1 MRFTF
6 LFLYLTG
13 LSISVYGQK
22 DKTLGPY
29 LSVEIDTLSYGKIK
43 LNTNGER
50 SVKIKNIGNDTL
62 IITSCKA
69 SCGCT
74 IPLCPTK
81 KITPQDSSEIK
92 IVYDTKRVGVFSKTL
107 TIKSNA
113 INNTYYL
120 KVIGEVVP

>member
-6 LFLYLTG
+6 LLLFLTV
-13 LSISVYGQK
+13 LSISVHSQE
-22 DKTLGPY
+22 DKTRGPY
-29 LSVEIDTLSYGKIK
+29 LSVETDTLSYGKIK
-43 LNTNGER
+43 MNTNGEK

-92 IVYDTKRVGVFSKTL
+92 IVYDTKRVGVFNKTI

-113 INNTYYL
+113 INNTFYL
-120 KVIGEVVP
+120 KVIGEVTP